1 VAPTPPAP
9 DEDAPA
15 PSSDSQVVPP
25 GGASDPI
32 GMGSRRLVLVG
43 RIGKAHGLAG
53 EVRIEPMGP
62 GDALR
67 GAAWIC
73 LGPSPIDARRMRVEG
88 LRGHTGRLLLKL
100 EGIDDPDT
108 ARSLTGSRAYVR
120 RCDFPPAGAGEYYY
134 TDLIGLRVRVAE
146 GGATLGL
153 VDEVLS
159 TPAFDVLVV
168 RGGEG
173 GEERLVPFTR
183 AVLREVRLPEGEILV
198 SPPETWE
205 EREGSP
211 SRGQARRGRG
221 HAGPRRGQGPKRV

>member
-1 VAPTPPAP
+1 MVPRPPAL
-9 DEDAPA
+9 DKAAP
-15 PSSDSQVVPP
+15 VL
-25 GGASDPI
+25 ASI
-32 GMGSRRLVLVG
+32 SGRRLIRVG

-53 EVRIEPMGP
+53 EVRIEPIGP

-73 LGPSPIDARRMRVEG
+73 LGFSPIDARRMRVEG
-88 LRGHTGRLLLKL
+88 LRGHPGRLLLKL
-100 EGIDDPDT
+100 EGIDDPDA
-108 ARSLTGSRAYVR
+108 ARALTGSRVYLR
-120 RCDFPPAGAGEYYY
+120 RCDFPPAEAGEYYF
-134 TDLIGLRVRVAE
+134 TDLVGLRVRVAE
-146 GGATLGL
+146 GGAPLGV

-173 GEERLVPFTR
+173 AEERLVPFTR

-205 EREGSP
+205 EREGSS
-211 SRGQARRGRG
+211 SRGQVRRGRG
-221 HAGPRRGQGPKRV
+221 HAGPRRGQGPKGV